1 MPDVHD
7 PVLANASN
15 ALQGGAQD
23 RALANGLERLVA
35 AADDLDDFI
44 TETQAVVADLVETDV
59 VAYAEMNRRT
69 WSFRGRWPDDRSD
82 LGALLTRYHQL
93 MAREAIWSGSRSGM
107 PQQFS
112 DFMDDTA
119 LYGTA
124 MYCEV
129 LNPLHVNRGAFFGFG
144 VDPGITIQFG
154 LFRQSRQPYPESA
167 RATLAR
173 LRPVLARLYGLSLVR
188 TWSRLSPADKLAAL
202 DVPLTARQR
211 QVAQLLTAGLTAEA
225 IAETLGISI
234 ETSRNHIRAV
244 YDRLAVQNRVQL
256 TLALTSQPPVCLPL
270 TDCFAVGSYAEAG

>member
-1 MPDVHD
+1 MSEVDD
-7 PVLANASN
+7 LFLAKASG
-15 ALQGGAQD
+15 AFQGGAHD
-23 RALANGLERLVA
+23 RAFADGLERLIA
-35 AADDLDDFI
+35 AADALDDFV
-44 TETQAVVADLVETDV
+44 TETQAVLADLVETDV
-59 VAYAEMNRRT
+59 VAYAEMNRQT

-82 LGALLTRYHQL
+82 LAALLTRYHQL
-93 MAREAIWSGSRSGM
+93 MARDTVWSGSRSGM

-112 DFMDDTA
+112 DFMDDTT

-124 MYCEV
+124 MYCDV
-129 LNPLHVNRGAFFGFG
+129 LNALHVNRGAFFGFG
-144 VDPGITIQFG
+144 VDPGISIQFG
-154 LFRQSRQPYPESA
+154 LFRHSRETYPESA

-211 QVAQLLTAGLTAEA
+211 QVAQLLTDGMTAEA
-225 IAETLGISI
+225 IAEALGISI

-256 TLALTSQPPVCLPL
+256 TLALTSQPPVCLPVTGCL
-270 TDCFAVGSYAEAG
+270 SVGAYAAAG